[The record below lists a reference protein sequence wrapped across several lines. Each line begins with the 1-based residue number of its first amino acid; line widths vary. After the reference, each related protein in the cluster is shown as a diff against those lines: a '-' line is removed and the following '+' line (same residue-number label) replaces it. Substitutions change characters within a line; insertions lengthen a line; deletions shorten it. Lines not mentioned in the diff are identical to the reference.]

1 MLHLLLNTLF
11 PKVCSACSKTL
22 NTKEKVLCVTCRHQ
36 LPLASFHTTGASTML
51 DFFYGRIKVENAT
64 ALIAFQKKG
73 ITQTILHNLKYKG
86 QENISAFFGK
96 WLGAELSEISQYKD
110 IDIVIPVPLHRKRKQ
125 ERGYNQ
131 VTGFGTEI
139 ASALKIDY
147 REDIL
152 LKKTR
157 TRSQVFKSRYKRSEQ
172 STVFQLANIS
182 ELENKHILIVDD
194 ILTTGATLEN
204 CALELLKAKGVKIS
218 FAVIAITLS

>member
-1 MLHLLLNTLF
+1 
-11 PKVCSACSKTL
+11 
-22 NTKEKVLCVTCRHQ
+22 
-36 LPLASFHTTGASTML
+36 ML

-96 WLGAELSEISQYKD
+96 WLGAELVEIPEYKD

-125 ERGYNQ
+125 KRGYNQ

-139 ASALKIDY
+139 ASSLQIDY
-147 REDIL
+147 REDVL

-182 ELENKHILIVDD
+182 ELENKHILVVDD

-204 CALELLKAKGVKIS
+204 CALELLKVKGVKIS